1 MKTAPRSL
9 REECRPW
16 PVRIYLLSPEDEL
29 WVVHKLSK
37 CLSSALQ
44 LIIFSSFFKILLLR
58 IHPDYIVPSL
68 SSKLRPSL
76 SPLPKMYS
84 SSISPRDILFFFL
97 EDESHIAF
105 AGLKCTVY
113 LRMTLN
119 F

>member
-58 IHPDYIVPSL
+58 IHPDYIVPSQGH
-68 SSKLRPSL
+68 P
-76 SPLPKMYS
+76 
-84 SSISPRDILFFFL
+84 LFFF
-97 EDESHIAF
+97 
-105 AGLKCTVY
+105 GG
-113 LRMTLN
+113 
-119 F
+119 